1 MASGHGNHYYQDKRE
16 RWWLY
21 RVTQIV
27 RCFLARRQD
36 ADFVKKK
43 IGKYEAERDSLVAQ
57 C

>member
-57 C
+57 W